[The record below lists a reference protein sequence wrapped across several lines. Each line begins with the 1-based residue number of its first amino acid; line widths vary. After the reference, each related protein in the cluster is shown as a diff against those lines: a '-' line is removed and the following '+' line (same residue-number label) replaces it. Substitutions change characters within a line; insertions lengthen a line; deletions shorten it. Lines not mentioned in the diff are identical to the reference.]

1 MSRKKFS
8 LFPEQRQ
15 DPGQVGGARW
25 SCRGLVERA
34 ASFEGSMERESR
46 HSASAERQVG
56 ALLGHGRVESQAWAS
71 MGKTKVEQSKVTE
84 KGVAAGTQLTL
95 PSPCL
100 GN

>member
-56 ALLGHGRVESQAWAS
+56 GPAWSWEGGESGLGQYGKDKGRA
-71 MGKTKVEQSKVTE
+71 K
-84 KGVAAGTQLTL
+84 
-95 PSPCL
+95 
-100 GN
+100 